1 MSWRLHTGGRWR
13 RRLGRALGGDE
24 ALGDRAWR
32 RIVHMGGAL
41 ALLYFVLP
49 SPLLGLLPTWTI
61 IVAALGLVAL
71 LELLRHGA
79 GLELPT
85 LRPHEEH
92 RVASYVYYGAALA
105 IAVLLLPRVIAV
117 PVVLGT
123 AFIDPLAGEL
133 RLRRVGPGRQW
144 GLPIGVYFALAL
156 GGIAVAGN
164 WPLPWIVAGSGAA
177 AVAAVLAERPR
188 YRWYDDDLAMTL
200 APALVL
206 LLLARAGG
214 LG

>member
-1 MSWRLHTGGRWR
+1 M
-13 RRLGRALGGDE
+13 GGDE

-49 SPLLGLLPTWTI
+49 SPLLGLLPTWTV
-61 IVAALGLVAL
+61 IVAALVLVVL

-105 IAVLLLPRVIAV
+105 IAVLWLPRVIAV

-133 RLRRVGPGRQW
+133 RLRRVGPGMQW
-144 GLPIGVYFALAL
+144 GLPIGVYFALAFA
-156 GGIAVAGN
+156 GITVAGN
-164 WPLPWIVAGSGAA
+164 WPPPWIVAASGTA

-206 LLLARAGG
+206 LLLSRLGG